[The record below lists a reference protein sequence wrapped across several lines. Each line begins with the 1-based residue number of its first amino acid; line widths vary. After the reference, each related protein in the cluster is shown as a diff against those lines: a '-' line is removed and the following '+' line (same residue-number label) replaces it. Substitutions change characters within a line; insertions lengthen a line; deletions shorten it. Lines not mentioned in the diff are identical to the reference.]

1 MPVLIAFA
9 IENEGSD
16 TFVTMS
22 SGPLLHM
29 QTPLKDQILHNHN
42 TTISNIDSLS
52 IEEKSGVNEI
62 FVTTHTC
69 FPKVKRSKNL
79 INNNYETEIP
89 TNNLSVLSFQSKR
102 GGNNKILDPDIQ
114 TFGNFLSNKSRQNIS
129 SVASDFGIVFDKR
142 KTVNELK
149 KEILKKLLN
158 GEENADAKSIKI
170 LGYLRAKDPQK
181 LSLLSD

>member
-89 TNNLSVLSFQSKR
+89 TNNHPFYHFNQREEEITK
-102 GGNNKILDPDIQ
+102 
-114 TFGNFLSNKSRQNIS
+114 FLTQI
-129 SVASDFGIVFDKR
+129 F
-142 KTVNELK
+142 
-149 KEILKKLLN
+149 KLL
-158 GEENADAKSIKI
+158 EIS
-170 LGYLRAKDPQK
+170 
-181 LSLLSD
+181 